1 MDLEINYDKIL
12 NIVKLKFAV
21 PVIVAKRAET
31 LNIDQLKGVSQK
43 KKIML
48 P

>member
-21 PVIVAKRAET
+21 PVIVAKE
-31 LNIDQLKGVSQK
+31 QK
-43 KKIML
+43 